1 MADVT
6 VTAGKVVPLGNAIVR
21 RYDAGGAIGA
31 GKAVYVANDGDVEHA
46 DANTLAPAQAR
57 GLVVSNGTGGQSFAA
72 GERVDV
78 VTHGPVA
85 GFSGMTPGAALFVSA
100 DNAGGLTHTAPTAN
114 GDYPFAIGYA
124 ESDQVAF
131 IQPQTTVPVV
141 NAT

>member
-21 RYDAGGAIGA
+21 RKNAGGTVGA
-31 GKAVYVANDGDVEHA
+31 GKAVYIASDGDVEHA
-46 DANTLAPAQAR
+46 DANTLAPSQAR
-57 GLVVSNGTGGQSFAA
+57 GLVVSNGTGGTSFAA

-85 GFSGMTPGAALFVSA
+85 GFSGMTPGAALYVSA
-100 DNAGGLTHTAPTAN
+100 ENPGGLTHTPPAAA
-114 GDYPFAIGYA
+114 GDYPFAVGYA

-131 IQPQTTVPVV
+131 IQPQSVVPAV
-141 NAT
+141 NA